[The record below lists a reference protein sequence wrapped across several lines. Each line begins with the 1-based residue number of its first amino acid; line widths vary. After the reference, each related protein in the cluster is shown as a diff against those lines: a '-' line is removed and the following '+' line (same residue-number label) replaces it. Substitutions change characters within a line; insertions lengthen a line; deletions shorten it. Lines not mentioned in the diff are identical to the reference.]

1 MLTKS
6 SVVTAQVFR
15 RIFTTKHFLHFA
27 MKKYLILLPLILLL
41 AACGATAAPEAG
53 SGPVAVQ
60 LGVGYIPSVQFAPLY
75 VAIEK
80 GYFAEAG
87 LDVSLEYGYETDF
100 LKLLAAGKR
109 EFVIASGDQ
118 VILGRAQGLPVTY
131 IAEWYTRYPVVVFSP
146 ADKGV
151 ATPDDLIGKTV
162 GIPGL
167 FGASY
172 VGWKALVTAANLPE
186 DQITLKT
193 VGFNQAET
201 LQQGL
206 VDAAVDYAANGPVQF
221 RQQGIPANVIVVDD
235 YMHLPAN
242 GLVTSDKIMA
252 DAPGRAEGM
261 VRAMLRGV
269 AYTLSHPDEAFEISL
284 KFVPEAAQNRDANRA
299 IFDASLPYWTPASP
313 EALGR
318 TDPAIWPATAA
329 FMQQAGLVDKLVD
342 TDGIWTNAFVEKAD
356 VGK

>member
-1 MLTKS
+1 MNTKAFS
-6 SVVTAQVFR
+6 FST
-15 RIFTTKHFLHFA
+15 L
-27 MKKYLILLPLILLL
+27 LLLPILLL
-41 AACGATAAPEAG
+41 LTSCAAPATPAPEPT
-53 SGPVAVQ
+53 SGPITIQ
-60 LGVGYIPSVQFAPLY
+60 LGVGFIPSVQFAPLY

-80 GYFAEAG
+80 GYFTEEG

-146 ADKGV
+146 TDKGI
-151 ATPDDLIGKTV
+151 AAPADLIGKTV

-172 VGWKALVTAANLPE
+172 VGWKALVSAAGLPE
-186 DQITLKT
+186 DQIVLKN
-193 VGFNQAET
+193 VGFSQAEA

-206 VDAAVDYAANGPVQF
+206 LDAAVDYAANGPVQF
-221 RQQGIPANVIVVDD
+221 QIQNIPTNIIVVDE

-242 GLVTSDKIMA
+242 GLVTSEQGIA
-252 DAPGRAEGM
+252 DHPDRVEGM

-269 AYTLSHPDEAFEISL
+269 AYTLAHPDEAFAISL
-284 KFVPEAAQNRDANRA
+284 KFVPEAAQNKAANRA
-299 IFDASLPYWTPASP
+299 IFDASLPYWTPDAP
-313 EALGR
+313 DALGR

-329 FMQQAGLVDKLVD
+329 FMQQAGLVDKRVE
-342 TDGIWTNAFVEKAD
+342 TNGIWTNEFVEKAD
-356 VGK
+356 VTIDR